1 LKPGERRRLKSQVAR
16 RRARKSMRKRTTS
29 DE

>member
-16 RRARKSMRKRTTS
+16 RRARKSLRKRNTH
-29 DE
+29 EE